1 MGLLCGGALVVPLLS
16 VVCVEEWAWLGVV
29 CVHARVC
36 VLSWCLTLCKP
47 LDEPASQSRLSMGFP
62 RQEYWSGLP
71 FPTLGVLPDPG
82 IKAASLASPTLSGR
96 FITTTLV
103 LPGKPSWEDPVISYL
118 IEGLYLLWVLD
129 ALGNSR
135 RNQCWILLWA
145 GCWLGSGPWFPAW
158 LERES
163 GHIL

>member
-1 MGLLCGGALVVPLLS
+1 M
-16 VVCVEEWAWLGVV
+16 GVV

-47 LDEPASQSRLSMGFP
+47 LDEPASQSHLSMGFP

-103 LPGKPSWEDPVISYL
+103 LPGKPS
-118 IEGLYLLWVLD
+118 
-129 ALGNSR
+129 
-135 RNQCWILLWA
+135 
-145 GCWLGSGPWFPAW
+145 
-158 LERES
+158 
-163 GHIL
+163 